1 MPTSGKPQ
9 NHVILK
15 SAALPNHFLNCA
27 HKPPSVDNA
36 TGSLPQSL
44 RKSGYE
50 LPLYPFINSECASLK
65 DPRDRNFA

>member
-1 MPTSGKPQ
+1 MKSLTYLGKLTK
-9 NHVILK
+9 VVMLFGY
-15 SAALPNHFLNCA
+15 LER
-27 HKPPSVDNA
+27 VDYRMDNA